1 MIHMCIGLR
10 HQGSIYRASD
20 VQASDVQASDVQ
32 AGNFHWPETPDIQA
46 SKKNAL

>member
-1 MIHMCIGLR
+1 VWVLPLNTLPQNIR
-10 HQGSIYRASD
+10 VSD

>member
-1 MIHMCIGLR
+1 MSE
-10 HQGSIYRASD
+10 QKQESTEKWASD